1 MTLLQYWLWH
11 IWWGNQHVIL
21 YIVLQYVL
29 IQSKKLSMLIKKSVT
44 TPNWLKVGWVK
55 AFGSECYIYFCFC
68 SSLIKLNSLF
78 TVQGTTRGADVC
90 GFISTRGKLNF
101 HIYARQASAY
111 LKVWLWKL
119 SCRLRPW
126 ALRLKKCL
134 NQELYEH
141 TGDRI
146 AQEVQV
152 LQEAIL
158 YEKTES
164 AVQASL
170 KGLRVIC

>member
-1 MTLLQYWLWH
+1 M
-11 IWWGNQHVIL
+11 L
-21 YIVLQYVL
+21 Y
-29 IQSKKLSMLIKKSVT
+29 
-44 TPNWLKVGWVK
+44 
-55 AFGSECYIYFCFC
+55 CFCFC

-78 TVQGTTRGADVC
+78 TVQGTTRGANVC

-101 HIYARQASAY
+101 HIYARQGSAY

-126 ALRLKKCL
+126 AVRLKKCL

-141 TGDRI
+141 TGDQI

-158 YEKTES
+158 YVKTES
-164 AVQASL
+164 VVQASL
-170 KGLRVIC
+170 KGLRVVCWKEMLQSYLSKKWRSLPSWSTLRFYYLIAKKHFGVIPIEVERIKED